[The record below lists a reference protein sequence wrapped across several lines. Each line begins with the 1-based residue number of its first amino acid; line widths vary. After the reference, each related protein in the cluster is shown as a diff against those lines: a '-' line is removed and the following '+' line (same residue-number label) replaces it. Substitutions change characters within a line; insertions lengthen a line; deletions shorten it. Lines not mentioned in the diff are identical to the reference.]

1 MELVIFMKTISNKII
16 HEIEIQKSRF
26 ICYIDVVHSKE
37 EVECILES
45 VKENYPN
52 ATHYCYAYIIDTVKR
67 FQDDGEPSGTAGM
80 PMLHVLESQDLQH
93 ILAIVIR
100 YFGGIKLG
108 AGGLVRAYSNSVSET
123 LQLGTISKLYE
134 CHVVSFVF
142 GYANLKQVDYIL
154 QGFHILQKD
163 FHDKIQYDVA
173 VVKDTL
179 EELIS
184 ALYKN
189 IESYSVSEKTIFMN
203 L

>member
-1 MELVIFMKTISNKII
+1 MELVIFMKISHKTI
-16 HEIEIQKSRF
+16 HEIDIQKSRF
-26 ICYIDVVHSKE
+26 ICYIDIVHSKE
-37 EVECILES
+37 EVECILKS

-52 ATHYCYAYIIDTVKR
+52 ATHYCYAYIIDTMKR

-93 ILAIVIR
+93 ILAVVIR

-123 LQLGTISKLYE
+123 LQLGTISNLYE
-134 CHVVSFVF
+134 CQVVSFIF
-142 GYANLKQVDYIL
+142 DYSSLKQVEYAL
-154 QGFHILQKD
+154 QNFHILKKD

-173 VVKDTL
+173 VSKDTL
-179 EELIS
+179 KDLINTLS
-184 ALYKN
+184 KN
-189 IESYSVSEKTIFMN
+189 IESYSVSEKTIFMS